1 MEWESLLIQLIQLMI
16 VTFIPII
23 GLALRKWIAS
33 RTILND
39 LLTQE
44 TLVAAAVEFVEQV
57 YYSLE
62 GEQKYEQALF
72 WLSDAFGRRGFK
84 FTEDELRGM
93 IESAVY
99 QLGQGWFEYDD
110 DAA

>member
-1 MEWESLLIQLIQLMI
+1 MEWEDLLMQLMQLMI

-33 RTILND
+33 KTMLNN

-44 TLVAAAVEFVEQV
+44 TLVAAAVEFVEQI
-57 YYSLE
+57 YSSLK

-72 WLSDAFGRRGFK
+72 WLSDAFARRGFK
-84 FTEDELRGM
+84 VTEEELRGM

-99 QLGQGWFEYDD
+99 QLGQGWFEYNNVE
-110 DAA
+110 